1 MKKKQLALDKKINI
15 TSLNTLKVFFQNHKE
30 LDNKFFITIKGY
42 SSNERLINENKI
54 SNNYELSLARAENTK
69 LIIIEMLK
77 LNNISVQNVYFDI
90 YGYSNENSTN
100 STYEDRKVE
109 VLINQ
114 ITTIENTIKN

>member
-1 MKKKQLALDKKINI
+1 
-15 TSLNTLKVFFQNHKE
+15 
-30 LDNKFFITIKGY
+30 
-42 SSNERLINENKI
+42 
-54 SNNYELSLARAENTK
+54 
-69 LIIIEMLK
+69 MLK